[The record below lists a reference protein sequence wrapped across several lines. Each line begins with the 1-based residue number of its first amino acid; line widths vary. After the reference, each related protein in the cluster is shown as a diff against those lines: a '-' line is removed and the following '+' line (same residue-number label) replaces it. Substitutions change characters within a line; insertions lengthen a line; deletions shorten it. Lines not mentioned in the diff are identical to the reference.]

1 MRFALVDDMAGARE
15 RVLRLLSDFCK
26 QRGLTY
32 TVDSFSSGEE
42 FLDAFVPLSY
52 DIVFMDIYMDGMT
65 GIEVA
70 EKLRETDSR
79 CLLIFLTASQ
89 EHMSDAFSTHAFDYV
104 TKPVEQA
111 SLFKCLTDALR
122 ILPEQ
127 EPLFSFSS
135 NGTTLQL
142 PYNAI
147 CSVRSSAH
155 SSVLTDIKCREY
167 TISAPFTSFVKP
179 LEAKDNFLLVSRGIL
194 VNLDYVTDVTEKE
207 CLLQNGASVPITLRR
222 QKQLAQIWRNYD
234 FAKLHRNSVSSINS

>member
-1 MRFALVDDMAGARE
+1 MRFAIVDDMAGARA

-26 QRGLTY
+26 QQGLTY

-104 TKPVEQA
+104 SKPVEQVG
-111 SLFKCLTDALR
+111 LFKCLTDALR
-122 ILPEQ
+122 ILPGQ
-127 EPLFSFSS
+127 EPLLSFSS

-142 PYNAI
+142 PYSAI
-147 CSVRSSAH
+147 CSVRSSIH
-155 SSVLTDIKCREY
+155 SSILTDMECREY
-167 TISAPFTSFVKP
+167 TVSAPFTSFVKP
-179 LEAKDNFLLVSRGIL
+179 LEAKENFLLVSRGIL
-194 VNLDYVTDVTEKE
+194 VNLDFVTDFTETA

-222 QKQLAQIWRNYD
+222 QKQLTQIWRNYE
-234 FAKLHRNSVSSINS
+234 FTKLHRKASEKLS

>member
-1 MRFALVDDMAGARE
+1 MA
-15 RVLRLLSDFCK
+15 
-26 QRGLTY
+26 
-32 TVDSFSSGEE
+32 
-42 FLDAFVPLSY
+42 
-52 DIVFMDIYMDGMT
+52 
-65 GIEVA
+65 
-70 EKLRETDSR
+70 
-79 CLLIFLTASQ
+79 
-89 EHMSDAFSTHAFDYV
+89 
-104 TKPVEQA
+104 KPVEQA
-111 SLFKCLTDALR
+111 GLFKCLTDALR

-127 EPLFSFSS
+127 EPLLSFSS

-155 SSVLTDIKCREY
+155 SSVLTDIECREY

-194 VNLDYVTDVTEKE
+194 VNLDYVTDFTEKE